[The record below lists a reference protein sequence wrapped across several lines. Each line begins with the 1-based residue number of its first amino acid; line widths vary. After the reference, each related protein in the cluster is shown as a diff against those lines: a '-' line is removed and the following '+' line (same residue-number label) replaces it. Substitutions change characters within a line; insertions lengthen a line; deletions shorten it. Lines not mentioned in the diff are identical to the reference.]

1 MRRSPSAG
9 GVRPG
14 AGSVEERPEIG
25 WLFGVG
31 NDLGSTGAWAFLVAS
46 AATALLLLR
55 RSGRRSLPG
64 AVLLVGRAFRS
75 SNRIS
80 TGRSVAWRCSRCPPV
95 SGG

>member
-55 RSGRRSLPG
+55 
-64 AVLLVGRAFRS
+64 
-75 SNRIS
+75 
-80 TGRSVAWRCSRCPPV
+80 
-95 SGG
+95 